1 MSYQIKIRDAE
12 LAADARAV
20 AGITE
25 SGAPD
30 RAAAEAVAAS
40 LRAKYGTKVVVSI
53 DEASQTVTAKRLL
66 VD

>member
-1 MSYQIKIRDAE
+1 MTYQIKIRDAE

-20 AGITE
+20 TGITE

-30 RAAAEAVAAS
+30 RESADAVVAA
-40 LRAKYGTKVVVSI
+40 LRAKHGAKVVVSI
-53 DEASQTVTAKRLL
+53 DEASQTVTAKRLI